1 MLLFEALFDTAGYA
15 RQWVSFCR
23 WHAME
28 PKAPELYF
36 SVCPPLVSFRWRGSS
51 LAYEQVVLVN
61 FRKEVM
67 SFILKDPRRRPIVTA
82 PTVIAAH
89 NEDREKVDRV
99 QHTTTTDMWSQ
110 SSHHNPL
117 GPK

>member
-1 MLLFEALFDTAGYA
+1 
-15 RQWVSFCR
+15 
-23 WHAME
+23 
-28 PKAPELYF
+28 
-36 SVCPPLVSFRWRGSS
+36 
-51 LAYEQVVLVN
+51 
-61 FRKEVM
+61 M

-82 PTVIAAH
+82 PTVIATH